1 MPPLQTPDVAALPIP
16 KKERYTY
23 ADYAELPESAPYELI
38 AGSLVMVPSPTFQ
51 HQQVSLRLSAALFH
65 YVEAHE
71 SGTVVTAPMDVML
84 EEDTT
89 VQPDLVY
96 IAHARREIIGEQR
109 IEGAPDL
116 IAEILSPSTA
126 HRDVGIK
133 SLFGFWFAGE
143 SEQQCGENG
152 TAMEVRSRGYG
163 PRSGPICSPLK
174 PLAAQSKKSKQVLR
188 SGCTSS
194 TAYANTGRSTRSRRR
209 LKCT

>member
-1 MPPLQTPDVAALPIP
+1 MPSSQTPDAATLPLP

-38 AGSLVMVPSPTFQ
+38 AGSLVMAPLPTFQ
-51 HQQVSLRLSAALFH
+51 HQQVSLRLSTALFR

-71 SGTVVTAPMDVML
+71 SGTVVAAPMDVML
-84 EEDTT
+84 AEDTT

-96 IAHARREIIGEQR
+96 ISSVQREIIGEQR

-133 SLFGFWFAGE
+133 KRLYEQYGVREYWTLDPESQAVEVHVNTDAGFTQHARVVEAGAVASTVINGFEVDVANLF
-143 SEQQCGENG
+143 
-152 TAMEVRSRGYG
+152 
-163 PRSGPICSPLK
+163 
-174 PLAAQSKKSKQVLR
+174 
-188 SGCTSS
+188 
-194 TAYANTGRSTRSRRR
+194 
-209 LKCT
+209 

>member
-1 MPPLQTPDVAALPIP
+1 MSSPQPSDVATPAPP

-23 ADYAELPESAPYELI
+23 ADYAELPEGAPYELI
-38 AGSLVMVPSPTFQ
+38 AGSLVMAPSPTFQ
-51 HQQVSLRLSAALFH
+51 HQQVSLRLSAALFR
-65 YVEAHE
+65 YVEAHK

-84 EEDTT
+84 AEDTT

-133 SLFGFWFAGE
+133 KRLYEEHGVREYWTLDPESQAVEVHVNTDAGFTQHARVVEAGAVASTVINGFKVDVTELF
-143 SEQQCGENG
+143 
-152 TAMEVRSRGYG
+152 
-163 PRSGPICSPLK
+163 
-174 PLAAQSKKSKQVLR
+174 
-188 SGCTSS
+188 
-194 TAYANTGRSTRSRRR
+194 
-209 LKCT
+209 